1 MGILVNDGDSK
12 PVNLAAYAVTFTKV
26 ESVKKH
32 GSHDQKTHGAWSNG
46 NMSSLQE
53 TNMNAAT
60 DTLVNAYRDD
70 NTGRVGVQASLGQAI
85 KHHNMAVESVKSG
98 DISGASKHSLEAMK
112 SFMSAAADAQGIDR
126 TVLESSAQKY
136 SEYMVRALDAKTVE
150 KHGSHDQSS
159 HGAWANGKYNPDDAE
174 GEDEIEPKNYR
185 TPQKL
190 SDLKDDSEG
199 EFEDSNYDDP
209 RHMDDMDILRPF
221 GGNAFANSWRKSTP
235 VTKHG
240 GGSHNQESHG
250 SWAGNGAGGI
260 DSGTQTMLDRGKK
273 ALEGKD
279 LKAMLR
285 DYDKMEAKW
294 RKKLDSKP
302 YDPEN
307 EEYGDPQDL
316 AQTEFQQKYGASV
329 MDVEMYGGAL

>member
-1 MGILVNDGDSK
+1 MGIIVNDGDSK
-12 PVNLAAYAVTFTKV
+12 PVNLTAYAVSFTKAK
-26 ESVKKH
+26 SVR
-32 GSHDQKTHGAWSNG
+32 NG
-46 NMSSLQE
+46 DMVSWQSSGG
-53 TNMNAAT
+53 TA
-60 DTLVNAYRDD
+60 
-70 NTGRVGVQASLGQAI
+70 TGRVEHIMREGVLGIPKSSFSI
-85 KHHNMAVESVKSG
+85 KAEKDDPAVLIRIYKDGKETETLVGHKMSTLRKSES
-98 DISGASKHSLEAMK
+98 
-112 SFMSAAADAQGIDR
+112 
-126 TVLESSAQKY
+126 
-136 SEYMVRALDAKTVE
+136 VE
-150 KHGSHDQSS
+150 KHGSHDQGS
-159 HGAWANGKYNPDDAE
+159 HGAWANGKYNPDDSE

-221 GGNAFANSWRKSTP
+221 GGNAFANSWRRTSQP
-235 VTKHG
+235 VNKHG
-240 GGSHNQESHG
+240 GGSHDQKTHG
-250 SWAGNGAGGI
+250 AWAGNGAGGL
-260 DSGTQTMLDRGKK
+260 DSGTQGMLDRGKK

-279 LKAMLR
+279 YKAMMR

-294 RKKLDSKP
+294 RKKLDAKP

-316 AQTEFQQKYGASV
+316 AQAEFQQKYGASV